1 MASTLVA
8 LGAIKEFDPDV
19 DRITPYLERVALFL
33 TANGV
38 GEDAEVPAFL
48 SIIGGKAYA
57 VLRDLLAPTP
67 PKDKTYNVLEDTL
80 RQHYQPT
87 VVVIAER
94 FHFHRRAQGP
104 EESVAEFLAEL
115 RRLAMHCD
123 FKTHLNEALRDR
135 LVCGLHNSSIQKKL
149 LTKVELDLEKAVKI
163 AQGMEAAD
171 RNAKSLKY
179 SDPLVKLVKS
189 KDDAKESCRHCGW
202 SNHKDTNCRFARAT
216 CHKCGL
222 RGHIAPVCPSRQSS
236 RQSASRGRKKFQ
248 SANWVDT
255 EESDQLEESNLPIY
269 CVNADSKPIKVELEV
284 NGKTLPMEVDTG
296 AALSIISEGE
306 RQRVFPEVELQN
318 SHTMLRTYTG
328 EVMPV
333 LGKMAASVK
342 YKSNQPE
349 ALELTVV
356 EGDGPTLLG
365 RDWLHRIRLDWKQVG
380 VVSAQDLPDSVR
392 QLCEKYPDIFK
403 AELGTVRSFKASIKV
418 EEGAKPKFVR
428 ARSVPY
434 SMREEVEKELER
446 LVAEGALEPVTHSEW
461 ATPIVVIPKP
471 DGRIRICGD
480 FKVTLNPVMSVDQYP
495 LPKPQDLYATLSGGK
510 KFTTLDLSQAY
521 HQLMLDEQAQ
531 NYCVINTHKGL
542 YKYKRLPFGVASAPA
557 IFQRLMDTILQGIP
571 GVICYIDDI
580 MVTGATEEEHLKNLE
595 QVLQRLQSYGFR
607 LKLTKCRFMR
617 DSVEYLGLV
626 VDDQGLHASTEKIE
640 AVLRAPQPRNVK
652 ELRSFLGMMNY
663 SRKFIPNLATI
674 LKPLTLL
681 LQKHCR
687 WVWRAEQARAF
698 KEAKQLL
705 TVSPVLVHYDTTLPL
720 RLATD
725 ASAYGVGAVI
735 SHIGADG
742 EERPIAFASRTLS
755 SSECNYAQI
764 EKEALG
770 IVFGVRKFHQY
781 LYGRKFT
788 LLSDHKPLTTIFGSK
803 CGVPALAAARL
814 QRWAVQLA
822 AYEYDIEFRPTAR
835 HANADGLSRLPLGGS
850 YVEEGPE
857 VRVFQ
862 VRQLESLPITVVD
875 IRKATQS
882 DKILSQVLHFT
893 REGWPHSPTEEL
905 KPYFSR
911 RQEISIEDNCLL
923 WGIRVIIP
931 NSKNVV
937 TGWSRKLLIDQKAF
951 KEQANNLVQSI
962 NEMGNPFF
970 DGTPELLMLDTRNVI
985 DESVVKTVRTIE
997 ALGKEQ

>member
-1 MASTLVA
+1 MGISLVFQ
-8 LGAIKEFDPDV
+8 L
-19 DRITPYLERVALFL
+19 
-33 TANGV
+33 
-38 GEDAEVPAFL
+38 
-48 SIIGGKAYA
+48 
-57 VLRDLLAPTP
+57 
-67 PKDKTYNVLEDTL
+67 
-80 RQHYQPT
+80 
-87 VVVIAER
+87 VV
-94 FHFHRRAQGP
+94 
-104 EESVAEFLAEL
+104 
-115 RRLAMHCD
+115 
-123 FKTHLNEALRDR
+123 
-135 LVCGLHNSSIQKKL
+135 
-149 LTKVELDLEKAVKI
+149 
-163 AQGMEAAD
+163 
-171 RNAKSLKY
+171 
-179 SDPLVKLVKS
+179 
-189 KDDAKESCRHCGW
+189 
-202 SNHKDTNCRFARAT
+202 
-216 CHKCGL
+216 
-222 RGHIAPVCPSRQSS
+222 
-236 RQSASRGRKKFQ
+236 
-248 SANWVDT
+248 
-255 EESDQLEESNLPIY
+255 
-269 CVNADSKPIKVELEV
+269 
-284 NGKTLPMEVDTG
+284 
-296 AALSIISEGE
+296 
-306 RQRVFPEVELQN
+306 
-318 SHTMLRTYTG
+318 
-328 EVMPV
+328 
-333 LGKMAASVK
+333 
-342 YKSNQPE
+342 QPE

-418 EEGAKPKFVR
+418 EEGVKSKFVR

-626 VDDQGLHASTEKIE
+626 VNDQGLHASTTSECKGV
-640 AVLRAPQPRNVK
+640 AVIFRND
-652 ELRSFLGMMNY
+652 ELLQEIHS
-663 SRKFIPNLATI
+663 KFGYY
-674 LKPLTLL
+674 LTLL

-687 WVWRAEQARAF
+687 WFWRAEQARAF
-698 KEAKQLL
+698 KEACKQLL
-705 TVSPVLVHYDTTLPL
+705 TVSPVLVHHDTTLPL

-770 IVFGVRKFHQY
+770 IVFGVHKFHQY
-781 LYGRKFT
+781 LYGRKLIYT
-788 LLSDHKPLTTIFGSK
+788 
-803 CGVPALAAARL
+803 
-814 QRWAVQLA
+814 
-822 AYEYDIEFRPTAR
+822 
-835 HANADGLSRLPLGGS
+835 
-850 YVEEGPE
+850 
-857 VRVFQ
+857 
-862 VRQLESLPITVVD
+862 
-875 IRKATQS
+875 
-882 DKILSQVLHFT
+882 
-893 REGWPHSPTEEL
+893 
-905 KPYFSR
+905 
-911 RQEISIEDNCLL
+911 
-923 WGIRVIIP
+923 P
-931 NSKNVV
+931 N
-937 TGWSRKLLIDQKAF
+937 
-951 KEQANNLVQSI
+951 
-962 NEMGNPFF
+962 
-970 DGTPELLMLDTRNVI
+970 
-985 DESVVKTVRTIE
+985 
-997 ALGKEQ
+997 